1 MMPISFHLVDWKATR
16 IPDES
21 SLAMTKHAT
30 DCYLIDAI
38 AIAVLVSFRQFFVT
52 LGYNH
57 NNTKRSRMMEVMRAR
72 RQGAKVSQWFDA
84 IRSTAIRRIA
94 GHNSRS
100 VLTATRCDSSR
111 RCTRFSRLLEELVA
125 VAAVKEL
132 QARCRLD
139 LQAR

>member
-1 MMPISFHLVDWKATR
+1 
-16 IPDES
+16 
-21 SLAMTKHAT
+21 
-30 DCYLIDAI
+30 
-38 AIAVLVSFRQFFVT
+38 
-52 LGYNH
+52 
-57 NNTKRSRMMEVMRAR
+57 MEVMRAR

-100 VLTATRCDSSR
+100 VLTTTRCDSSR
-111 RCTRFSRLLEELVA
+111 RCTRCSRLEELVA